1 MNIYFKVREVSTIL
15 KVKPVTVRKWCKS
28 GLIRAKKLGK
38 SWYIPREELFL
49 FKTGKDKQ

>member
-1 MNIYFKVREVSTIL
+1 MNIYFKVREVSMIL

-38 SWYIPREELFL
+38 SWYIPREELLL
-49 FKTGKDKQ
+49 FKTGKDEQ